1 MNEGYNSSREALATT
16 NLELNKRNGLDK
28 SKKTDKIESLSVMAI
43 RALLR
48 HRSGMIGLII
58 LLIMIVLALIAPLLA
73 PYDPLEIHAE
83 DRFHPPS
90 VTYPLGS
97 DEFGRDILSRILFGA
112 RVAFSVGLLSVG
124 IATVIGVVI
133 GLVAGY
139 RGGAFDSVV
148 MRFLDA
154 LLAFPAILLAIVILA
169 VLGPGSLNAILA
181 IAIVNIPAFARLTR
195 ANVLV
200 EKNKEYVEAARA
212 IGSEPSRII
221 FRNIFPNTVST
232 ILVQITVAM
241 AAAVLLESALS
252 FLGLGT
258 PLPAPS
264 WGSMLS
270 IGRGYLSLAPWYGIF
285 PGLAIMF
292 MVMGFYLLGDGLR
305 DALDPRR
312 QKLV

>member
-1 MNEGYNSSREALATT
+1 MATAD
-16 NLELNKRNGLDK
+16 LDL
-28 SKKTDKIESLSVMAI
+28 SKQADLKASQQAATHESLFWMAV

-48 HRSGMIGLII
+48 HRSGMVGLII
-58 LLIMIVLALIAPLLA
+58 TLFLAGVALVAPLLA
-73 PYDPLEIHAE
+73 PYDPLEMHAA

-90 VTYPLGS
+90 ETYPFGT
-97 DEFGRDILSRILFGA
+97 DEFGRDILSRILLGS
-112 RVAFSVGLLSVG
+112 RVAFGVGLISVG
-124 IATVIGVVI
+124 IATVVGVAI

-139 RGGAFDSVV
+139 VKGTFDSVT
-148 MRFLDA
+148 MRFFDA

-169 VLGPGSLNAILA
+169 VLGPGSINAILA

-200 EKNKEYVEAARA
+200 EINKEYVDAAKA
-212 IGSEPSRII
+212 VGSKPVRII
-221 FRNIFPNTVST
+221 FRNILPNVVST
-232 ILVQITVAM
+232 ILVQITVAV

-270 IGRGYLSLAPWYGIF
+270 VGRGYLALAPWYGIF
-285 PGLAIMF
+285 PGLAITL